1 MHPTHHP
8 AGDGAHRP
16 SASGPCQCAVLP
28 PYILEK
34 LAEADDPRI
43 REAAQKTLEVD
54 ARLREVRA
62 AAPREVPRAPVAAG
76 VLERTVFD
84 THESREVPGDAV
96 RPEGADPVVDGT
108 VNRAYDGLGLTFAFF
123 EGIYGRHSIDDR
135 NLPLDATVHYRR
147 KYNNAVWN
155 GRQMIF
161 GDGDGVVFNDFTI
174 SVDVIAHEL
183 THGIT
188 QFTCDLVYEDQS
200 GALNE
205 SVSDV
210 FGSLVKQYARR
221 QTAEEADWLIGAG
234 LFTPTVRGQALRSVK
249 APGTAYDDRLLGGRD
264 PQPDSMD
271 RYVETDLDNGGVHIN
286 SGIPNRAFYLVASR
300 IGGFAWER
308 PGQIWYDTLT
318 SGELTPRADFQDFA
332 RATAA
337 ATERRYGRGTEYEA
351 VVKAWA
357 EVGVNGNGG
366 GPGNG

>member
-1 MHPTHHP
+1 MHPTHP

-16 SASGPCQCAVLP
+16 SASGTCHCAVLP
-28 PYILEK
+28 PYVLES

-43 REAAQKTLEVD
+43 REAAAKTLEVD

-62 AAPREVPRAPVAAG
+62 AAPREVTRAPVTAG

-84 THESREVPGDAV
+84 THETRELPGDVV
-96 RPEGADPVVDGT
+96 RTEGSDPVVDGT

-123 EGIYGRHSIDDR
+123 EEVYGRHSIDDR
-135 NLPLDATVHYRR
+135 NLPLDATVHFRR
-147 KYNNAVWN
+147 KYNNAIWN

-161 GDGDGVVFNDFTI
+161 GDGDGIVFNDFTI
-174 SVDVIAHEL
+174 AVDIPAHEMV
-183 THGIT
+183 HGVT
-188 QFTCDLVYEDQS
+188 QYTADLVYEYQS

-234 LFTPTVRGQALRSVK
+234 LFTPAVRGQALRSME
-249 APGTAYDDRLLGGRD
+249 APGTAYDDRLLGGKD

-286 SGIPNRAFYLVASR
+286 SGIPNRAFYLVANQ

-308 PGQIWYDTLT
+308 AGQIWYDTLT
-318 SGELTPRADFQDFA
+318 SGELSPRADFKDFA
-332 RATAA
+332 RATVT
-337 ATERRYGRGTEYEA
+337 ATERRYGRGMEYEA
-351 VVKAWA
+351 VIKAWA
-357 EVGVNGNGG
+357 HVGVNGNG
-366 GPGNG
+366 